1 MQMWQENINSEN
13 RVKTQLLELSQIYNA
28 NWNIV
33 TIFNYIYIY
42 NYSGSKAKL

>member
-1 MQMWQENINSEN
+1 MWQENINSEN
-13 RVKTQLLELSQIYNA
+13 QVKTQLLELSQIYNA

-33 TIFNYIYIY
+33 TIFNYIY

>member
-1 MQMWQENINSEN
+1 MWQENINSEN
-13 RVKTQLLELSQIYNA
+13 WVKTQLLELSQIYNA

-33 TIFNYIYIY
+33 TIFYYIY